1 MKLCDPQKMKT
12 LIRSAKIICRTSDF
26 HGQTKDIFI
35 ENGIIQQ
42 IGDVL
47 ILEADEI
54 IEGEDLH
61 VSVGWFDMRVHA
73 KEPGHEHKESLES
86 MELTALAGGFS
97 EIALLPNT
105 NPVVQTR
112 ESVNYLKRAGEK
124 VKFHPMAAVTVKCEG
139 KDFTEMIDLHEAGA
153 VAFTDGEY
161 SIQNPDIFLKSL
173 QYLTQ
178 FGGLLINHPEDTNL
192 THFGQMH
199 DGSVSTFLGMKGMP
213 QMAEEIMLM
222 RDITLLK
229 YVMETPFMK
238 EFSNKSILH
247 FSCISSLETV
257 NLIRMAKEM
266 ELPVTCDVA
275 AHQLCFTENDLI
287 DFDSNFKVNPPFRTQ
302 EDVEALWEGLAD
314 GTIDVIVSDHNPQ
327 DEESKKLE
335 FDMAEFGVIGL
346 ETVFASVNTYNKEL
360 TLEDI
365 IETITDNPRKILRLK
380 NPEIAEGAKANLTI
394 FSPSHE
400 WIYEE
405 KSIISKS
412 KNSPFIGKNLKG
424 KVIKVI
430 V

>member
-1 MKLCDPQKMKT
+1 MKI
-12 LIRSAKIICRTSDF
+12 LIRSAKIICKTSDY

-42 IGDVL
+42 IGDAL

-54 IEGEDLH
+54 VEGEDLH

-73 KEPGHEHKESLES
+73 KEPGYEYKESLES
-86 MELTALAGGFS
+86 MEQTALAGGFT

-105 NPVVQTR
+105 VPVVQTR
-112 ESVNYLKRAGEK
+112 ESVNYLKRSGEK
-124 VKFHPMAAVTVKCEG
+124 VKFHPMAAVTMKCEG
-139 KDFTEMIDLHEAGA
+139 KDFTEMIDLHHAGA
-153 VAFTDGEY
+153 VAFTDGEH

-178 FGGLLINHPEDTNL
+178 FSGLLINHPKDTNL

-199 DGSVSTFLGMKGMP
+199 DGSISTFLGMKGMP

-229 YVMETPFMK
+229 YVMETPFIEK
-238 EFSNKSILH
+238 FSEKSILH
-247 FSCISSLETV
+247 FSCISSQETV
-257 NLIRMAKEM
+257 NLVRMAKEI

-287 DFDSNFKVNPPFRTQ
+287 NFDSNLKVNPPFRTQ

-314 GTIDVIVSDHNPQ
+314 CTIDVIVSDHNPQ

-346 ETVFASVNTYNKEL
+346 ETVFACVNTYNKIL
-360 TLEDI
+360 SLEDI
-365 IETITDNPRKILRLK
+365 IEKITDNPRKILGLNSPK
-380 NPEIAEGAKANLTI
+380 IEEGTKANLTV
-394 FSPSHE
+394 FSPTE
-400 WIYEE
+400 EYIYEE
-405 KSIISKS
+405 KNIVSKS

>member
-1 MKLCDPQKMKT
+1 MKT
-12 LIRSAKIICRTSDF
+12 LIRSAKIICKNSDF
-26 HGQTKDIFI
+26 HGQIKDIFI

-47 ILEADEI
+47 IVDADEV

-73 KEPGHEHKESLES
+73 KEPGYEYKESLES
-86 MELTALAGGFS
+86 MEQTALAGGFS

-105 NPVVQTR
+105 QPVVQTR
-112 ESVNYLKRAGEK
+112 ESVNYLKRSGEK
-124 VKFHPMAAVTVKCEG
+124 VKFYPMAAVTMNCEG
-139 KDFTEMIDLHEAGA
+139 KDFTEMIDLHKAGA
-153 VAFTDGEY
+153 GAFTDGEH

-213 QMAEEIMLM
+213 QMAEEIMIM
-222 RDITLLK
+222 RDMKLLQ
-229 YVMETPFMK
+229 YVMETPFIK
-238 EFSNKSILH
+238 EFTNKSILH
-247 FSCISSLETV
+247 FSCISSQETV
-257 NLIRMAKEM
+257 NLIRMAKDM
-266 ELPVTCDVA
+266 GLPITCDVA
-275 AHQLCFTENDLI
+275 AHQLCFTENDLV

-302 EDVEALWEGLAD
+302 EDVDALWEGLAD

-346 ETVFASVNTYNKEL
+346 ETVFASVNTCNKEL
-360 TLEDI
+360 SLEDI
-365 IETITDNPRKILRLK
+365 IEKITDNPRKILRLK
-380 NPEIAEGAKANLTI
+380 NPEISEGTKVNLTV
-394 FSPSHE
+394 FTPAEE

-405 KSIISKS
+405 KNIVSKS
-412 KNSPFIGKNLKG
+412 KNSPFIGKTFKG
-424 KVIKVI
+424 KIIKVI